1 VRPRLYLVEE
11 ALENLW
17 RHRSAHL
24 IAALVVSL
32 TFFALGGFWTLTD
45 NIASVVD
52 YWRREVRLEVFLE
65 PQPRPQARRQVE
77 AALQGRPE
85 VRSLRYIGPAQANQR
100 FREEFAGL
108 ADLLKGLRRNP
119 LPASIEALLDP
130 ARVSAAQLDLLAIKL
145 LEVPGVSGVQFD
157 LDWLEKLTAALRVIR
172 FAGLVIVATLFLT
185 SLAATA
191 GVIQLSVLS
200 RRDEI
205 EILHLIGAPQM
216 AISGPFVLEGLL
228 LGAAASA
235 AGLGLFA
242 ILFHAGAAALRGS
255 LNLYFGF
262 LQPEFLS
269 GAECVVLIALGTA
282 VGAVGSL
289 LTVRRLQP
297 SA

>member
-1 VRPRLYLVEE
+1 
-11 ALENLW
+11 
-17 RHRSAHL
+17 
-24 IAALVVSL
+24 
-32 TFFALGGFWTLTD
+32 
-45 NIASVVD
+45 
-52 YWRREVRLEVFLE
+52 
-65 PQPRPQARRQVE
+65 
-77 AALQGRPE
+77 
-85 VRSLRYIGPAQANQR
+85 
-100 FREEFAGL
+100 
-108 ADLLKGLRRNP
+108 
-119 LPASIEALLDP
+119 
-130 ARVSAAQLDLLAIKL
+130 
-145 LEVPGVSGVQFD
+145 
-157 LDWLEKLTAALRVIR
+157 VIR
-172 FAGLVIVATLFLT
+172 FAGIVIVATLFLT